1 MLGVCNASSRLEIW
15 NAPGGDLGIGLSP
28 NGWGNWEVAMTERTV
43 RIGCASGFWGDTPEA
58 IGQLVTKGDIDYL
71 VFDYL
76 AEITMSLVARAR
88 AKSPEAGYAPD
99 FVQAL
104 APFLPEIRRKGIKV
118 VANAGGV
125 NPRGCREALARAAE
139 AAGVRISIGAV
150 LGDDLMDQ
158 AEKMRAAGI
167 TEMFSGAPFPDR
179 LMSTNAYLGA
189 RPIAAA
195 LAAGADIVVTGRC
208 VDSAVVLGPLMH
220 EFGWGDDDWDRLS
233 QGSLAGHL
241 IECGPQGTGGN
252 FTDWREVPG
261 WDDMGMP
268 IVEVAQDGRFIMT
281 KTPDTGGLVVPAS
294 VGEQMLYEIG
304 DPQRYILPDVI
315 CDWSQVTLDQVGPD
329 RVLVRGA
336 RGLGRTDSY
345 KVSATHADGWRAITT
360 LTLAAIEAPA
370 KAERVAEAILTR
382 CRRIFRGRN
391 LGDFRQVSVEVL
403 GAEAAYGA
411 NARARTREV
420 VLKIGVTHDDR
431 DALNIFAGEI
441 APMAV
446 SSAQGLTGFFA
457 GRPKVQPVVR
467 LFSFLHP
474 KSDTPVTVEVDG
486 TTVPVQISTDAA
498 TLPAL
503 EPHRGEA
510 GDPGADAVTVPLVTL
525 AWARSGDKGNI
536 ANIGVI
542 ARKPEYLPYIR
553 AALTEERVRKY
564 FAHVCEGPVERFELP
579 GIHALNFMLH
589 DSLGGG
595 GVASVRIDPQGK
607 GYGQI
612 LLDIHIPVPAELAW
626 RGLSAQQAA

>member
-1 MLGVCNASSRLEIW
+1 MM
-15 NAPGGDLGIGLSP
+15 IG
-28 NGWGNWEVAMTERTV
+28 RTV

-58 IGQLVTKGDIDYL
+58 VGQLVTKGDIDYL

-76 AEITMSLVARAR
+76 AEVTMSLLVRAR
-88 AKSPEAGYAPD
+88 TKSPEAGYAPD
-99 FVQAL
+99 FVQAIV
-104 APFLPEIRRKGIKV
+104 PFLPELKRKGIKI

-125 NPRGCREALARAAE
+125 NPRGCREALAKAAE
-139 AAGVRISIGAV
+139 AAGVKISIGVV
-150 LGDDLMDQ
+150 LGDDLLDRSD
-158 AEKMRAAGI
+158 EMRDRSV
-167 TEMFSGAPFPDR
+167 TEMFSGAPFPAKP
-179 LMSTNAYLGA
+179 MSMNAYLGA

-208 VDSAVVLGPLMH
+208 ADSAVALGPLMH
-220 EFGWGDDDWDRLS
+220 EFGWGDEDWERLS

-268 IVEVAQDGRFIMT
+268 IVEVSADGGFIMT
-281 KTPDTGGLVVPAS
+281 KTPDTGGLVVPAA

-315 CDWSQVTLDQVGPD
+315 CDWSQVTLEQVGPD
-329 RVLVRGA
+329 RVMVRGA

-345 KVSATHADGWRAITT
+345 KVSATYADGWRAIST

-382 CRRIFRGRN
+382 CRRILRGRN

-420 VLKIGVTHDDR
+420 VLKIGAVHDHR
-431 DALNIFAGEI
+431 EALDIFAGEI
-441 APMAV
+441 APMAA

-474 KSDTPVTVEVDG
+474 KADTPVTVEVDG
-486 TTVPVQISTDAA
+486 ETVPVQVA
-498 TLPAL
+498 TEAVRLPA
-503 EPHRGEA
+503 PRSPRGEA
-510 GDPGADAVTVPLVTL
+510 GDPGPDEMTVPLVAL

-542 ARKPEYLPYIR
+542 ARKPDYLPWIR
-553 AALTEERVRKY
+553 AALTEERVREY

-579 GIHALNFMLH
+579 GIHALNFLLH

-595 GVASVRIDPQGK
+595 GIASVRIDPQGK

-612 LLDIHIPVPAELAW
+612 LLDIGVSVPAELAA
-626 RGLSAQQAA
+626 RDALAGDGRC

>member
-1 MLGVCNASSRLEIW
+1 
-15 NAPGGDLGIGLSP
+15 
-28 NGWGNWEVAMTERTV
+28 MTGRTV

-58 IGQLVTKGDIDYL
+58 VGQLVTKGDIDYL

-76 AEITMSLVARAR
+76 AEITMSLLARAR
-88 AKSPEAGYAPD
+88 TKSPEAGYAPD
-99 FVQAL
+99 FVQAV
-104 APFLPEIRRKGIKV
+104 APFLPELKRKGIKV

-125 NPRGCREALARAAE
+125 NPRGCREALAKAAE
-139 AAGVRISIGAV
+139 AAGIDISIGVV
-150 LGDDLMDQ
+150 LGDDLLG
-158 AEKMRAAGI
+158 RADEIRSRGA
-167 TEMFSGAPFPDR
+167 TELFSGAPFPAKP
-179 LMSTNAYLGA
+179 MSMNAYLGA

-195 LAAGADIVVTGRC
+195 LDAGAEIVVTGRC
-208 VDSAVVLGPLMH
+208 ADSAVALGPLMH
-220 EFGWGDDDWDRLS
+220 EFGWKDDDWDKLS

-252 FTDWREVPG
+252 FTDWQDVPG

-268 IVEVAQDGRFIMT
+268 IVEVSEDGSFVMT
-281 KTPDTGGLVVPAS
+281 KTLGTGGLVVPAS

-304 DPQRYILPDVI
+304 DPQRYVLPDVI
-315 CDWSQVTLDQVGPD
+315 CDWSQVTLEQVGPD
-329 RVLVRGA
+329 RVMVKGA

-360 LTLAAIEAPA
+360 LTLAAIDAPA

-411 NARARTREV
+411 NARAQTREV

-467 LFSFLHP
+467 LFSFLQD
-474 KSDTPVTVEVDG
+474 KADTPIAVEVDG
-486 TTVPVQISTDAA
+486 KDLPVTVATEAVRLDASSA
-498 TLPAL
+498 AAV
-503 EPHRGEA
+503 EGREA
-510 GDPGADAVTVPLVTL
+510 GPGAVMVRLVEL
-525 AWARSGDKGNI
+525 AWGRSGDKGDI
-536 ANIGVI
+536 ANIGI
-542 ARKPEYLPYIR
+542 LARKPEYLPYIR
-553 AALTEERVRKY
+553 SALTEETVKDY
-564 FAHVCEGPVERFELP
+564 FEHLCNGPVERFELP
-579 GIHALNFMLH
+579 GIHALNFLLH

-595 GVASVRIDPQGK
+595 GIASVRIDPQGK
-607 GYGQI
+607 GFAQM
-612 LLDIHIPVPAELAW
+612 LLDIQIPVPADLAA
-626 RGLSAQQAA
+626 RDGLAEMADADA

>member
-1 MLGVCNASSRLEIW
+1 
-15 NAPGGDLGIGLSP
+15 
-28 NGWGNWEVAMTERTV
+28 V

-58 IGQLVTKGDIDYL
+58 VGQLVTKGDIDYL

-76 AEITMSLVARAR
+76 AEITMSLLARAR
-88 AKSPEAGYAPD
+88 TKSPEAGYAPD
-99 FVQAL
+99 FVQAV
-104 APFLPEIRRKGIKV
+104 APFLPELKRKGIKV

-125 NPRGCREALARAAE
+125 NPRGCREALAKAA
-139 AAGVRISIGAV
+139 AAGIDISIGVV
-150 LGDDLMDQ
+150 LGDDLLG
-158 AEKMRAAGI
+158 RADEIRARDV
-167 TEMFSGAPFPDR
+167 TEMFSGAPFPAKP
-179 LMSTNAYLGA
+179 MSMNAYLGA
-189 RPIAAA
+189 RSIAAA
-195 LAAGADIVVTGRC
+195 LDAGAEIVITGRC
-208 VDSAVVLGPLMH
+208 ADSAVALGPLMH
-220 EFGWGDDDWDRLS
+220 EFSWKDDDWDKLS

-268 IVEVAQDGRFIMT
+268 IVEVSEDGSFIMT

-304 DPQRYILPDVI
+304 DPQRYVLPDVI
-315 CDWSQVTLDQVGPD
+315 CDWSQVTLEQVGPD
-329 RVLVRGA
+329 RVMVKGA

-360 LTLAAIEAPA
+360 LTLAAIDAPA

-467 LFSFLHP
+467 LFSFLQD
-474 KSDTPVTVEVDG
+474 KADTPIAVEVDG
-486 TTVPVQISTDAA
+486 KDVPVTIAAEAVRLDASSA
-498 TLPAL
+498 AV
-503 EPHRGEA
+503 EGREA
-510 GDPGADAVTVPLVTL
+510 GPGAVMVRLVEL
-525 AWARSGDKGNI
+525 AWGRSGDKGDI
-536 ANIGVI
+536 ANIGI
-542 ARKPEYLPYIR
+542 LARKPEYLPYIR
-553 AALTEERVRKY
+553 SALTEETVKDY
-564 FAHVCEGPVERFELP
+564 FGHLCNGPVERFDLP
-579 GIHALNFMLH
+579 GSHSLNFLLH
-589 DSLGGG
+589 ESLGGG
-595 GVASVRIDPQGK
+595 GIASVRIDPQGK
-607 GYGQI
+607 GFAQM
-612 LLDIHIPVPAELAW
+612 LLDIQIPVPADLAA
-626 RGLSAQQAA
+626 RDGLNASNPS

>member
-28 NGWGNWEVAMTERTV
+28 DVWGNWKVAMTERTV

-88 AKSPEAGYAPD
+88 AKSPGAGYAPD

-208 VDSAVVLGPLMH
+208 VDSAVALGPLMH
-220 EFGWGDDDWDRLS
+220 EFGWGDEDWDRLS

-252 FTDWREVPG
+252 FTDWKEVPG

-329 RVLVRGA
+329 QVLVRGA

-345 KVSATHADGWRAITT
+345 KVSATHADGWRAVTT

-382 CRRIFRGRN
+382 CRRIFRERN

-457 GRPKVQPVVR
+457 GRPKIQPVVR

-486 TTVPVQISTDAA
+486 TTVPVQISTDAM

-564 FAHVCEGPVERFELP
+564 FAHVCDGPVERFELP

-595 GVASVRIDPQGK
+595 GIASVRIDPQGK

-612 LLDIHIPVPAELAW
+612 LLDIHVPVPAELAW